1 MKKLLI
7 LLCSVVIFTACSD
20 DSSTNPDGENPPNS
34 ENYFATT
41 QGSYWV
47 YENETEDEENGKV
60 VTKDSVALKSVSQ
73 KDGKEAYNCDTYT
86 DSDNNGS
93 YETSQDSETF
103 YATAKGKL
111 YIHKDAFLPEEFAGG
126 GLINLDGQIK
136 FKEDWIKIADD
147 SDDDWDIVKSPID
160 LTLEGLGFNVKGD
173 LDSEGENLKKTKEV
187 SVNGKMITTYA
198 YKVKI
203 NFNGN
208 ILSQAFP
215 LPVPIKFTTSTTYWI
230 AKGIGPV
237 VIENEGVVIES
248 LLAGAL
254 PPQPGSTATLKT
266 YFIAK

>member
-1 MKKLLI
+1 MKKILL
-7 LLCSVVIFTACSD
+7 LLCSVVIFSSCSD
-20 DSSTNPDGENPPNS
+20 DSATNPDDKPSAS

-41 QGSYWV
+41 QGSYWI
-47 YENETEDEENGKV
+47 YENEIEDPENGKV

-73 KDGKEAYNCDTYT
+73 KDGKEAYNCDTFT

-93 YETSQDSETF
+93 YETNQGSETF

-111 YIHKDAFLPEEFAGG
+111 FIHKDAFLPDEFSGG
-126 GLINLDGQIK
+126 GFINLGDQIQ

-147 SDDDWDIVKSPID
+147 SDDDWDIVKSPIEM
-160 LTLEGLGFNVKGD
+160 TLDGLGFTIKGD
-173 LDSEGENLKKTKEV
+173 VDSEGENMKKTKEV
-187 SVNGKMITTYA
+187 SVNGKMVTTFA

-208 ILSQAFP
+208 ILTEAFP
-215 LPVPIKFTTSTTYWI
+215 LPVPIKFSTATTYWI

-237 VIENEGVVIES
+237 VIENEGVLIES
-248 LLAGAL
+248 VLAGAI